1 MRGESFPAL
10 NIKIYQ
16 EIPMP
21 DGSRIVLADPI
32 EQRWHDLYLAN
43 HDVFRIDRNGQVV
56 WQVRREESKFV
67 NWESRNRH
75 AKEADPNC
83 EGYLDPFTGMGRKY
97 FERKRNL
104 APKPFHPSTERVA
117 FDEYAPGR
125 LLWLMT
131 QWWAYDLDPE
141 TGIAT
146 CTGEQ
151 IK

>member
-1 MRGESFPAL
+1 MMGERFPAL

-32 EQRWHDLYLAN
+32 HHYWHDLYLAN
-43 HDVFRIDRNGQVV
+43 HDVFRIDRNGEVI
-56 WQVRREESKFV
+56 WQVHREESKFV
-67 NWESRNRH
+67 NWESRNQH
-75 AKEADPNC
+75 AKRDDPDC
-83 EGYLDPFTGMGRKY
+83 EGYLDPFTAMSTKF
-97 FERKRNL
+97 FERRPLPDKG
-104 APKPFHPSTERVA
+104 PFHPKFEEVS

-125 LLWLMT
+125 LLWLIT

-146 CTGEQ
+146 CIGEQ
-151 IK
+151 VK

>member
-1 MRGESFPAL
+1 MMGETFPVL

-32 EQRWHDLYLAN
+32 NHYWHDICLAN
-43 HDVFRIDRNGQVV
+43 HDVFRIDCIGNVI
-56 WQVRREESKFV
+56 WQVRREEHGFV

-83 EGYLDPFTGMGRKY
+83 EGYLDPFTGMGRKF
-97 FERKRNL
+97 FERRQIL
-104 APKPFHPSTERVA
+104 HPQPFHPTTEDIVY
-117 FDEYAPGR
+117 DEYAPGR
-125 LLWLMT
+125 LLWLKT
-131 QWWAYDLDPE
+131 RRWGYDLDPE